1 MSTYEKPLPKPTETS
16 RPFWDA
22 AKQHRLQLQHCGGC
36 QSFIYYP
43 RDRCPHCLSE
53 QLEWRPVSGK
63 GKVYSYT
70 TVRRASVRSFAD
82 KPYVLAIVELNE
94 GVRMTTNIEA
104 PPETVRIGM
113 PVTVLFDD
121 VTPERTLV
129 KFRPTS

>member
-1 MSTYEKPLPKPTETS
+1 MDTYVKPLPKPTETS

-43 RDRCPHCLSE
+43 RDRCPHCLSD

-82 KPYVLAIVELNE
+82 KPYVLAIVELDE

-104 PPETVRIGM
+104 PPESVKIGM
-113 PVTVLFDD
+113 PVTVFFDD

-129 KFRPTS
+129 KFKPA

>member
-1 MSTYEKPLPKPTETS
+1 MDTYVKPLPKPTETS

-43 RDRCPHCLSE
+43 RDRCPHCLSD

-82 KPYVLAIVELNE
+82 KPYVLAIVELDE
-94 GVRMTTNIEA
+94 GIRMTTNIEA
-104 PPETVRIGM
+104 PPESVKIGM
-113 PVTVLFDD
+113 PVTVFFDD

-129 KFRPTS
+129 KFKPA